1 MILRRLKTLKPA
13 LKSGLAN
20 TFSSLR
26 MRNRGML
33 SLTRSILLS
42 RKVILTTATAS
53 SLMFLNLQFSS
64 IRFFSDENLE
74 DLRTQLESH
83 IEKLK
88 SKNGEQLMSFPK
100 PNYRLQGDTYK
111 VDFLVD
117 QRKCDIFSLLVIAS
131 NMLENSEKAVN
142 KNHKNSKIFEN
153 VKTMDK
159 NGYMT
164 LNLEFS
170 ETEKNGSKLKG
181 AINIMGEFR
190 PDRASFKFVFQ
201 KSGNITQT
209 DIEIVKRIYEKANE
223 NSAYSLERQRNIAAN
238 ESLNRVQK
246 KDQSTGAKLASALGM
261 GSSKEENETI
271 QKLNEMG
278 IVIFMPNDKKNM
290 QGLAWDMLAGYEKQK
305 RDIEDTILMSLSH
318 PEIYDEITLK
328 TRMRFEQNRA
338 KAVLFEGPPGT
349 GKTTSAKI
357 IASQVGIPLLYMPL
371 ESIMSKWYGE
381 AEQKLAEVFEG
392 AGNLGRAIIFI
403 DEIDAIAGGRGG

>member
-1 MILRRLKTLKPA
+1 MILRRLKILRPNLNTA
-13 LKSGLAN
+13 IRSSFN
-20 TFSSLR
+20 TFKLKTPKGISLI
-26 MRNRGML
+26 NP
-33 SLTRSILLS
+33 LTKSKRLM
-42 RKVILTTATAS
+42 LTTATAS
-53 SLMFLNLQFSS
+53 TLLLLNLTTSPIKFY
-64 IRFFSDENLE
+64 SDENLE
-74 DLRTQLESH
+74 NLRNQLESH
-83 IEKLK
+83 IDRLK
-88 SKNGEQLMSFPK
+88 SSHGEELMSFPK

-131 NMLENSEKAVN
+131 NMLENSEKVVN
-142 KNHKNSKIFEN
+142 KKAKNTKIFEN

-164 LNLEFS
+164 LSLEFKES
-170 ETEKNGSKLKG
+170 EKDGSRCKG

-209 DIEIVKRIYEKANE
+209 DIEIIKKIYEKANE
-223 NSAYSLERQRNIAAN
+223 SSAYSLERQRNIAAN
-238 ESLNRVQK
+238 ETLNRIEK
-246 KDQSTGAKLASALGM
+246 KDQSTTAKFATALGI
-261 GSSKEENETI
+261 SNTKEQDDAIE
-271 QKLNEMG
+271 KLNEMG
-278 IVIFMPNDKKNM
+278 IMIFMPDDKKNM

-305 RDIEDTILMSLSH
+305 RDIEDTILMSLTH
-318 PEIYDEITLK
+318 PEIFDEITLK

-371 ESIMSKWYGE
+371 ESIMSKWFGE
-381 AEQKLAEVFEG
+381 AEQKLADVFEG